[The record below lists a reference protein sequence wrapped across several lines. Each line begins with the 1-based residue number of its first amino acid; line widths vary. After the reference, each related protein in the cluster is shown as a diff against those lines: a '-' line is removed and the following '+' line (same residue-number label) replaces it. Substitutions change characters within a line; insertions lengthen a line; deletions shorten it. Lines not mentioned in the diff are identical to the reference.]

1 MIYETMVYLLSNN
14 FLLLTILSLF
24 FLYISAKSI
33 FKFEQNK
40 ISFKSE
46 EYLPPEI
53 QNHTWE
59 LIICFIPIV
68 LSTFFVLLF
77 GSYSDFIMLFLGNSN
92 FFALILLSDKKIKKQ
107 LTNKRILLNM
117 MKWELFVILILF
129 INIEVFYVVRVISL
143 YILQLSTS
151 SLPIF
156 NALTLIITKSIDFGE
171 NLFLNL
177 QFSALISTS
186 FIVINCA
193 LLYMTLP
200 FLKELAKEN

>member
-1 MIYETMVYLLSNN
+1 MIYETMVHLLSNN
-14 FLLLTILSLF
+14 FLLLITLSF
-24 FLYISAKSI
+24 IFLYISAKSI

-40 ISFKSE
+40 ISFRSK

-59 LIICFIPIV
+59 LIICYIPIV
-68 LSTFFVLLF
+68 LSTFFVLFF
-77 GSYSDFIMLFLGNSN
+77 GSYTDFIMLFLGNSN

-129 INIEVFYVVRVISL
+129 INIEVFYVVRVTSL
-143 YILQLSTS
+143 YILQLSTN
-151 SLPIF
+151 SLPIL
-156 NALTLIITKSIDFGE
+156 NTLRLIITTSIDFGE
-171 NLFLNL
+171 NLFLNF

-200 FLKELAKEN
+200 LLKELTKEN

>member
-53 QNHTWE
+53 QNHIWE

-68 LSTFFVLLF
+68 LSTFFVLFF

-129 INIEVFYVVRVISL
+129 INIEVFYLVRVISL
-143 YILQLSTS
+143 YILQLSTN

-171 NLFLNL
+171 NIFLNF

>member
-1 MIYETMVYLLSNN
+1 MIAKTMVYLLSNN
-14 FLLLTILSLF
+14 FLLLITLTF
-24 FLYISAKSI
+24 VFLYISAKSI

-40 ISFKSE
+40 ISFKSK

-59 LIICFIPIV
+59 LIICYIPIV

-77 GSYSDFIMLFLGNSN
+77 GSYPDFIMLFLGNSN
-92 FFALILLSDKKIKKQ
+92 FFALILLSDEKIKKQ

-117 MKWELFVILILF
+117 MKWELFVILILLF
-129 INIEVFYVVRVISL
+129 NIEVFYLVRVISL
-143 YILQLSTS
+143 YILQLSTN

-156 NALTLIITKSIDFGE
+156 NALTLMITASIDFGE
-171 NLFLNL
+171 NIFLIF

-200 FLKELAKEN
+200 LLKELNKEN

>member
-33 FKFEQNK
+33 FKFKQNK

-92 FFALILLSDKKIKKQ
+92 FFAL
-107 LTNKRILLNM
+107 
-117 MKWELFVILILF
+117 EF
-129 INIEVFYVVRVISL
+129 SL
-143 YILQLSTS
+143 QVQQQKTR
-151 SLPIF
+151 
-156 NALTLIITKSIDFGE
+156 
-171 NLFLNL
+171 
-177 QFSALISTS
+177 
-186 FIVINCA
+186 
-193 LLYMTLP
+193 
-200 FLKELAKEN
+200 